1 MSSEAT
7 RRVFIKTFGCQMN
20 VYDSGKML
28 AQLAHDG
35 FVPTDEWR
43 TADLVIVNTCSV
55 REKPQ
60 LKVRSFLGPILQRR
74 QAVGRPMVAVAGCVA
89 QHDGAELFR
98 RMPAIDLVFGPD
110 GVPRVRE
117 LVRAAAERRVL
128 DTAFLEVAD
137 YPFVQELAPTSEG
150 EVASL
155 VTIQKGCDNHCTY
168 CIVPSA
174 RGTQVSRP
182 MEEILGEVR
191 GLAQRGVRD
200 FTLIGQNVNAYGA
213 EGGAPSRFAE
223 LLHAVH
229 AIPDVWRLRFTTSHP
244 RDMDA
249 ATIACWRELPRL
261 ASHLH
266 LPVQAGS
273 DRVLRRMGRQY
284 TRAHYLEVV
293 AGLRAARP
301 GISIT
306 TDLIVGFPGERRED
320 FEQTLSLLEE
330 LRFDASFSFKYS
342 PRPGTAATK
351 LHERDPVEPD
361 EASARLSELQALQ
374 ERIQLENN
382 QACIGRV
389 LEVLVERPSRK
400 DPKWWMGRSSCFR
413 AVNLPAGPALAG
425 KLVPVRITAAHAHS
439 LRGEPIQTRSAATGA
454 GS

>member
-1 MSSEAT
+1 MSSDAP

-35 FVPTDEWR
+35 YEPTDDWR
-43 TADLVIVNTCSV
+43 AADLVIVNTCSV

-74 QAVGRPMVAVAGCVA
+74 QTKGAPLVAVAGCVA
-89 QHDGAELFR
+89 QHDGAELFQ
-98 RMPAIDLVFGPD
+98 RMPAIDLIFGPD
-110 GVPRVRE
+110 GVPRVRA
-117 LVRAAAERRVL
+117 LVRAARERRVL

-137 YPFVQELAPTSEG
+137 YPFVQDLVPTEAG

-174 RGTQVSRP
+174 RGAQVSRP
-182 MEEILGEVR
+182 MQDILAEVR
-191 GLAQRGVRD
+191 GLAERGVRD

-223 LLHAVH
+223 LLRAVH
-229 AIPDVWRLRFTTSHP
+229 AIPEVWRLRFTTSHP

-249 ATIACWRELPRL
+249 ETIACWRDLPRL

-273 DRVLRRMGRQY
+273 DRILRRMGRQY
-284 TRAHYLEVV
+284 TRERYLEVV
-293 AGLRAARP
+293 SALRGARP
-301 GISIT
+301 GISLT
-306 TDLIVGFPGERRED
+306 TDFIVGFPGERRED
-320 FEQTLSLLEE
+320 FDQTLSLLEE
-330 LRFDASFSFKYS
+330 VRFDASFSFKYS
-342 PRPGTAATK
+342 PRPGTAATR
-351 LHERDPVEPD
+351 LHEREPVSPE
-361 EASARLSELQALQ
+361 EAGARLSELQTAQ

-382 QACIGRV
+382 QACVGQV
-389 LEVLVERPSRK
+389 LEVLVERPSRN
-400 DPKWWMGRSSCFR
+400 DPSWWMGRSSCFR
-413 AVNLPAGPALAG
+413 AVNFPAGPDQAG
-425 KLVPVRITAAHAHS
+425 LLIPVHITAAHAHS
-439 LRGEPIQTRSAATGA
+439 LQGEPAQPPTGNKRD
-454 GS
+454 